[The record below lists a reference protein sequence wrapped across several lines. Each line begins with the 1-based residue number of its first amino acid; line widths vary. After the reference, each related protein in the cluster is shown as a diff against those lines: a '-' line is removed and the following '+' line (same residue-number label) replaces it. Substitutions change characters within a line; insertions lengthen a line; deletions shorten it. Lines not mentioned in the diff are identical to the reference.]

1 MTRPAQIVA
10 MGGGGFSDGSGP
22 ALDDYVLGLAGG
34 DPPAVCFVPTA
45 SGDADT
51 YIARFHRAFP
61 PERARA
67 THLPLF
73 ARDGRDLRAHLLAQD
88 VVYVGG
94 GNTVN
99 MLAVWRA
106 HGVDDALREAWAAGV
121 VLAGLSAG
129 SLCWFEGGTT
139 DSYGSVDALADGLG
153 FLAGS
158 HCPHY
163 DSEPGRRPAY
173 TGFVS
178 RGELP
183 PGVAA
188 DDGCALRYAGG
199 ELAEVVADRPGAAA
213 YRVDAAGET
222 RLAARILA

>member
-1 MTRPAQIVA
+1 
-10 MGGGGFSDGSGP
+10 MGGGGFSSGQSA
-22 ALDDYVLGLAGG
+22 ALDDYVLALTGAEA
-34 DPPAVCFVPTA
+34 PAVCFLPTA
-45 SGDADT
+45 SGDSDA
-51 YIARFHRAFP
+51 YVARFHRAFP
-61 PERARA
+61 PGRARA
-67 THLPLF
+67 THLSLF
-73 ARDGRDLRAHLLAQD
+73 VRDGRDLRAHLLAQD

-106 HGVDDALREAWAAGV
+106 HGVDAVLREAWAAGV

-139 DSYGSVDALADGLG
+139 DSYGGIEPLADGLG

-173 TGFVS
+173 RRHVAEGV
-178 RGELP
+178 LP

-188 DDGCALRYAGG
+188 DDECALRYVGS
-199 ELAEVVADRPGAAA
+199 ELVEVVASRPGAAA
-213 YRVDAAGET
+213 YRVDRDGET
-222 RLAARILA
+222 AMAARILP